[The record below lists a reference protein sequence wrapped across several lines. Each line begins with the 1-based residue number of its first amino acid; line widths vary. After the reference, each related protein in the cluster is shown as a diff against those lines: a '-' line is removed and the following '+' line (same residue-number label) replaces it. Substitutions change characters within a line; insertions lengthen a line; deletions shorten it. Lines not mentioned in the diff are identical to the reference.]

1 VRTLKVLLVE
11 DDEDHVFVVRRALR
25 DLPDAAVTLEV
36 AGDGEQA
43 MERLARGRFDPDGQ
57 PQLVLLDLK
66 MPRVDGL
73 EVLRRIRADVTAYGL
88 PVVADLLGARGRPR
102 AGDAAGRDPV
112 GVQADRRGPLPV
124 RGPAARRGL
133 GPDAG

>member
-43 MERLARGRFDPDGQ
+43 MERLAGAASTRTASPSWSCSTSRCRGS
-57 PQLVLLDLK
+57 
-66 MPRVDGL
+66 
-73 EVLRRIRADVTAYGL
+73 TAW
-88 PVVADLLGARGRPR
+88 RCC
-102 AGDAAGRDPV
+102 AASAPT
-112 GVQADRRGPLPV
+112 
-124 RGPAARRGL
+124 
-133 GPDAG
+133 